1 MNAMPKP
8 KPRTIAGTLD
18 RLCGDAKRLCAN
30 EHLMAVHLQH
40 DVPAEGPRGE
50 RLGVRVTVSIELL
63 QVKP

>member
-30 EHLMAVHLQH
+30 EHLMA
-40 DVPAEGPRGE
+40 AR
-50 RLGVRVTVSIELL
+50 RLRPVEPTPS
-63 QVKP
+63 